1 MIIPFLAVA
10 TVLGAVVVLG
20 TKWRRHSWRTIPALP
35 RKPWLLLFA
44 IVPQFVWTHWVSHL
58 GSGAMSFVWLLPASY
73 LPVFLFIAFN
83 VRYPWAR
90 VVAVGVSLNVAVM
103 LGNGGTMPM
112 PARFVGNQTVQTNGS
127 SVRLF
132 PGSKDRI
139 ADSQEPT
146 LLAPLEDQY
155 VVTLPG
161 GARRLTSVGDFVSL
175 GGAFFGLLS
184 SL

>member
-10 TVLGAVVVLG
+10 TVLGAVVALG
-20 TKWRRHSWRTIPALP
+20 TKWRRHSWRTIPLLP
-35 RKPWLLLFA
+35 RQPWLLLFA
-44 IVPQFVWTHWVSHL
+44 IVPQFVWAHWISHL
-58 GSGAMSFVWLLPASY
+58 GSSATGLSWLLPSSY
-73 LPVFLFIAFN
+73 LPVFWFIALN
-83 VRYPWAR
+83 LRYPWVR
-90 VVAVGVSLNVAVM
+90 VIAVGVSLNVAVM

-112 PARFVGNQTVQTNGS
+112 PARFVTGQPPATSGTS
-127 SVRLF
+127 ERLF

-139 ADSQEPT
+139 ADDREPT

-161 GARRLTSVGDFVSL
+161 GSRRLASVGDFVSL

>member
-20 TKWRRHSWRTIPALP
+20 TKWRRHLWRTMPVLP

-44 IVPQFVWTHWVSHL
+44 IVPQFIWTHWISHL
-58 GSGAMSFVWLLPASY
+58 GSGAMSFAWLLPASY
-73 LPVFLFIAFN
+73 LPVFLFIALN
-83 VRYPWAR
+83 LRYPWAR
-90 VVAVGVSLNVAVM
+90 VMAVGVSLNVAVM

-112 PARFVGNQTVQTNGS
+112 PSRFAANQTVLMSGS
-127 SVRLF
+127 SVGFF

-139 ADSQEPT
+139 ADDREPT

-161 GARRLTSVGDFVSL
+161 GSRRLASVGDFVSL
-175 GGAFFGLLS
+175 GGAVFGLLS
-184 SL
+184 TL